1 MSISAHVIS
10 EIPLAAQ
17 PVPTTAS
24 SGKPPR
30 KRRITAKADAVQQP
44 EAR

>member
-1 MSISAHVIS
+1 VSIAAEVIS
-10 EIPLAAQ
+10 ELPLAGQQAA
-17 PVPTTAS
+17 VTAS
-24 SGKPPR
+24 SGNAPR